1 MTLAAP
7 NLVDAEMGE
16 RKLSFASVAF
26 TDTPAYWETEHHGHG
41 VSQAYGAMPEDDD
54 EMPLVPRPT
63 QRRLGKVNSPSPEE
77 GASESLTRRRGVAS
91 QLPPSTQRPSRA
103 TRGTSVASDVSSAPS
118 TRSRAKAPPTRAKPA
133 AKGKRSTKEPVVVE
147 DSEEEVAIDLDKTPS
162 LMTTPATARTKSRAG
177 VTRATTSTLEADH
190 TSRGRSTRPTQ
201 PSVVP
206 GTSAISQS
214 MTGRTRRKLL
224 VDDDDEDEIMVS
236 ALDD

>member
-77 GASESLTRRRGVAS
+77 GASESLTRCRGVAS
-91 QLPPSTQRPSRA
+91 QLPPSTQRPPRA

-177 VTRATTSTLEADH
+177 ATRATTSTLEADH

-236 ALDD
+236 SLDD